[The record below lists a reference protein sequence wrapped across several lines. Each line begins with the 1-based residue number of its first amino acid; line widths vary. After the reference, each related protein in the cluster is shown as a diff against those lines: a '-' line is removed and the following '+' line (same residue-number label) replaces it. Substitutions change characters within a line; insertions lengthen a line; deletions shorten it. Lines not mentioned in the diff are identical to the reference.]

1 MSLLEIRDL
10 GKSFEGRPIIRDI
23 SLDLEEGE
31 TLALLGDSGVGKST
45 LFNVIAGFLRPDQG
59 DILLDGRSILGQTGH
74 FSYMLQKDLLL
85 PHMKIVDNVSLPLRI
100 RGIAKKEAREKANPY
115 FREFGLEGTQTF
127 YPAQLSGGM
136 RQRAAFLRTYLADGR
151 IMLLDE
157 PFSALDGVTKKD
169 LITWYRE
176 AKDHFHL
183 TTLFITHDIEE
194 ALLLADEILLLQGK
208 PGTIS
213 RRFRPNLVKKEGME
227 LEEDF
232 FRQKT
237 EIITCF
243 QEGYSV
249 K

>member
-1 MSLLEIRDL
+1 
-10 GKSFEGRPIIRDI
+10 
-23 SLDLEEGE
+23 
-31 TLALLGDSGVGKST
+31 
-45 LFNVIAGFLRPDQG
+45 
-59 DILLDGRSILGQTGH
+59 
-74 FSYMLQKDLLL
+74 
-85 PHMKIVDNVSLPLRI
+85 
-100 RGIAKKEAREKANPY
+100 
-115 FREFGLEGTQTF
+115 
-127 YPAQLSGGM
+127 
-136 RQRAAFLRTYLADGR
+136 
-151 IMLLDE
+151 MLLDE

-176 AKDHFHL
+176 AKGHFHL